1 MKKDNPSGKIYWH
14 GAFYAVAEAELI
26 DYKHG
31 IQIENEHLLSKEALQ
46 VDVLVIKK
54 ESGLQMKKN
63 IGRIFKDRNL
73 IEYKSPADTLTI
85 SDYNKV
91 NGYGFLYSAF
101 NHVEVDD
108 VTITFVV
115 LLLTPKLRAYLTD
128 VRGFSLEEIETG
140 ITYVKG
146 DTFTTQIIEQSK
158 LSKFENLF
166 LSNLTENIQ
175 REDIS
180 KILSAFDEQGTLNI
194 KNRYVQVIA
203 QLKPRAF
210 REAISMN
217 SYTTELEEVLMELV
231 EEKGITAT
239 IKANGM
245 KEVAKKMLRIG
256 EPLEKISLITDLDIS
271 VLESLR

>member
-1 MKKDNPSGKIYWH
+1 VKKDNPSGKIYWH